1 MVDIDIVKNRKND
14 HIKYSLES
22 YLDEDYFKDIK
33 LFNNSIPEINYD
45 NICLETKFLG
55 KKIAMP
61 VMINA
66 MTGGSDESF
75 KINNDLS
82 KIASEF
88 NIPIAVGSQ
97 SIMLKNKSVEKS
109 FKIVRENNKDGIVI
123 SNLSALSSLENVK
136 RAVDSIEANAIQ
148 LHMNASQE
156 FVMNEGDRDFKG
168 MLKNIEHIIN
178 NVDVPVIL
186 KEVGSGV
193 SYDTCKILS
202 SIGVEYIDV
211 SGKGGTSFIKVED
224 LRNGSNFYEE
234 LEQLEIKTPHSI
246 IFCREANKNINI
258 ISSGGINKSSQ
269 VIKSLAL
276 GANIT
281 AIAGGILRNYI
292 YGGIEET
299 KTYIMNLEL
308 NMKKLMGCLG
318 CETIEDIKALKYHY
332 ADEENIKKYINIKQ
346 KSYLRN
352 K

>member
-1 MVDIDIVKNRKND
+1 MVDIDIIKKRKND

-22 YLDEDYFKDIK
+22 YLDKDYFKDIK

-45 NICLETKFLG
+45 DICLETTFLG

-123 SNLSALSSLENVK
+123 SNLSALSSLDNVK

-156 FVMNEGDRDFKG
+156 FVMNEGDRDFSG
-168 MLKNIEHIIN
+168 MLKNIEHVIN
-178 NVDVPVIL
+178 NINVPVIL

-202 SIGVEYIDV
+202 NIGAEYIDV

-234 LEQLEIKTPHSI
+234 LEQIEIKTPHSI

-292 YGGIEET
+292 YGGREEI
-299 KTYIMNLEL
+299 KKYIINLEL

-318 CETIEDIKALKYHY
+318 CETIEDIKNLKYYY
-332 ADEENIKKYINIKQ
+332 ADEDNIKKYIN
-346 KSYLRN
+346 Y
-352 K
+352 

>member
-318 CETIEDIKALKYHY
+318 CETIEDIKALKYYY

>member
-1 MVDIDIVKNRKND
+1 MVDIDIIKKRKND

-22 YLDEDYFKDIK
+22 YLDKDYFKDIK

-45 NICLETKFLG
+45 DICLETKFLG

-109 FKIVRENNKDGIVI
+109 FKIVRENNKEGIVI
-123 SNLSALSSLENVK
+123 SNLSALSSLDNVK

-168 MLKNIEHIIN
+168 MLKNIEHVIN
-178 NVDVPVIL
+178 NINVPVIL

-193 SYDTCKILS
+193 SYDTCKLLS
-202 SIGVEYIDV
+202 SIGAEYIDV

-234 LEQLEIKTPHSI
+234 LEQIEIKTPHSI

-292 YGGIEET
+292 YGGREET
-299 KTYIMNLEL
+299 KKYIIDLEL

-318 CETIEDIKALKYHY
+318 CESIEDIKNLKYYY
-332 ADEENIKKYINIKQ
+332 ADEDNIKKYIN
-346 KSYLRN
+346 Y
-352 K
+352 